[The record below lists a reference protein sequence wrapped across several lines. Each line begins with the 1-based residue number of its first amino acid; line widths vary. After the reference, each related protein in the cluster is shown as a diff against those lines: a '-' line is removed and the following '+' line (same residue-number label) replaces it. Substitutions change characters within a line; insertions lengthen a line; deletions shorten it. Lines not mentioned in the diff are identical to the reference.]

1 MDKQA
6 EAITCWKLTNGL
18 EVDGCRE
25 NRFVTFSSAE
35 RLLVRKRATCH
46 YTMSVDLRHFTPI
59 VI

>member
-6 EAITCWKLTNGL
+6 EAITCWNLTNGL
-18 EVDGCRE
+18 EVGCRE